1 MDSKALLRRAIRT
14 SYSIN
19 KIKYREAAAKA
30 IEDEKCSD
38 SDSGDE
44 SDESDESDGS
54 SSSTSSLSS
63 STFKVE
69 SSLLGSEMP
78 RSKHFADLDGSTRML
93 LQSVTNKLEDLLK
106 KSDTSESINSPPTSP
121 SRVSPR
127 PIKKAHSFFPDI
139 PKSASA
145 LSSQQALDPINV
157 PMLHLQ
163 SASVSLKRQEATSY
177 LLYRRRKILAAMK
190 QSESDENASSEN
202 HADKKK
208 SVDCLQD
215 GYAKVTVQ
223 LTELL
228 QDERE
233 ETEVEIQEI

>member
-1 MDSKALLRRAIRT
+1 
-14 SYSIN
+14 
-19 KIKYREAAAKA
+19 
-30 IEDEKCSD
+30 
-38 SDSGDE
+38 
-44 SDESDESDGS
+44 
-54 SSSTSSLSS
+54 
-63 STFKVE
+63 
-69 SSLLGSEMP
+69 
-78 RSKHFADLDGSTRML
+78 
-93 LQSVTNKLEDLLK
+93 
-106 KSDTSESINSPPTSP
+106 
-121 SRVSPR
+121 
-127 PIKKAHSFFPDI
+127 
-139 PKSASA
+139 
-145 LSSQQALDPINV
+145 
-157 PMLHLQ
+157 MLHLQ